1 VTCRWCAPGPG
12 RAVKE
17 FFALD
22 CTKLRSSVSAKKR
35 VLLSS
40 SRNRIGDRDALHAAI
55 GVMDDAVALRLAGLD
70 CLVQCEN
77 GAADP

>member
-1 VTCRWCAPGPG
+1 
-12 RAVKE
+12 
-17 FFALD
+17 
-22 CTKLRSSVSAKKR
+22 VSAKKR